1 MPDAVGRA
9 LRIFSILVA
18 VAALLAG
25 LHGLR
30 ERAWLFR
37 GAPLQAFSPAFR
49 DEVSA
54 VEARVPPGEVVL
66 YLGTSANDWSYIL
79 WSRAL
84 YPRNDVVVRY
94 LPLSPEDIVSV
105 RRAWSI
111 HHGLEFDAA
120 PSSLAL
126 QYPKDLGALPA
137 MPDHVFLGSVTP

>member
-84 YPRNDVVVRY
+84 YPRNDVVRILPPAPAGRIAELKGRY
-94 LPLSPEDIVSV
+94 RI
-105 RRAWSI
+105 RFAIANR
-111 HHGLEFDAA
+111 DAA
-120 PSSLAL
+120 DPGYLWSVA
-126 QYPKDLGALPA
+126 LGATSNTSEA
-137 MPDHVFLGSVTP
+137 RLGELVP